1 MSSSRTRWLVGVIAF
16 LAPTLTTGVE
26 QLAAL
31 AFPKARLPGGLLYV
45 EIITAAGLCAAL
57 VLTATVPWWQR
68 LIFVIGIWCLLVL
81 QVLLLGAF
89 LLLIGGLEGIQ

>member
-1 MSSSRTRWLVGVIAF
+1 MSSSRTRWLVGGTAF
-16 LAPTLTTGVE
+16 LAPTLLIGLE

-45 EIITAAGLCAAL
+45 GIIMAAGLCGAL
-57 VLTATVPWWQR
+57 VLTAPMPRGQR
-68 LIFVIGIWCLLVL
+68 LSFAIGVWCLLVL

-89 LLLIGGLEGIQ
+89 ALMIGGLEGIQ